1 MVVGVWAGEGCGQ
14 EALWGSVQSSQGS
27 QASFISG
34 SSRDLFYIHLSYARF
49 VHYKEVKKQD
59 TGTSRYWWR
68 QGRGAEWTLGSVV
81 LGTVLSSS

>member
-34 SSRDLFYIHLSYARF
+34 SSRDLFYIHLLSYARF
-49 VHYKEVKKQD
+49 VHYKEVKKAGYREQVAID
-59 TGTSRYWWR
+59 G
-68 QGRGAEWTLGSVV
+68 GKAAG
-81 LGTVLSSS
+81 LSGHWAA